1 MISSLPKTSTLV
13 DAAAAAPTLSDSAA
27 ASPAPFDLILALET
41 LAAQSPDQQALAAD
55 AALVECGEL
64 LGEEDGL
71 DDFEEETEEDSL
83 EFLAGLVTLT
93 ATRADTPHAHAHA
106 QASASTISSA
116 TGSAGKHDGAN
127 GAAAVLAGLIGN
139 ESGTAGES
147 EAAPETNTS
156 LAARGGE
163 LASSAP
169 RAGAA
174 EQTVTTHV
182 RDPRWAEEF
191 GTRVSLLVRARE
203 SQASIQLTPVDLGP
217 VDVNVTVRDSQAT
230 IQFGAANAD
239 TRALIEASLPKLREM
254 LAAQGFNLLDASVSQ
269 GFTQKD
275 QPRTAGV
282 PRPGIDTVGDAESVT
297 VRHLNGLLDLYA

>member
-1 MISSLPKTSTLV
+1 MISSLPKTSTPV

-93 ATRADTPHAHAHA
+93 ATRADTPHA

-116 TGSAGKHDGAN
+116 TGSAGRHDGAS
-127 GAAAVLAGLIGN
+127 GAAAVLAGLIEN

-156 LAARGGE
+156 LAARGSE

-174 EQTVTTHV
+174 EQTVATHV

-203 SQASIQLTPVDLGP
+203 
-217 VDVNVTVRDSQAT
+217 
-230 IQFGAANAD
+230 
-239 TRALIEASLPKLREM
+239 
-254 LAAQGFNLLDASVSQ
+254 
-269 GFTQKD
+269 
-275 QPRTAGV
+275 
-282 PRPGIDTVGDAESVT
+282 
-297 VRHLNGLLDLYA
+297 